1 MVEEQREHQSDRTA
15 AGNGD
20 GHGLRGFQGFLLP
33 DGCLFVVGLV
43 KSRRSTMAS
52 GPARPDRRKRLFYGG
67 LPAGG
72 AASPQAGVFPGGK
85 PGGAKRAP
93 YNRFMSSTS
102 QPAAAGDAPG
112 AIAADP
118 GIEALLEGLPATEH
132 ERVLRARAF
141 ALDCYGGKVLGT
153 GEPAMAHA
161 IGLTQALVALRLDAE
176 TRAAGL
182 LFHVPACLPDSGV
195 VLEAQFGTTVA
206 GLVAGVARLN
216 SMRVVTRGLD
226 NQGLS
231 AEGRRSQAEVLR
243 KMLLAMVGDI
253 RVVLL
258 RLASRTQSLRAL
270 SAAPEAER
278 RAVAQETLDIYAPLA
293 NRLGVWQLKWEME
306 DLSFRYLHP
315 EEYKAVARKLDET
328 RGAREDFIAGVER
341 QLGEE
346 LAAAGIKAEISGRPK
361 HLYSIWNK
369 MRAKGLDFEGLFDLR
384 GLRVLVDDVKD
395 CYAALGIVHNL
406 WTPIPREF
414 DDYISRP
421 KANDYRSLHTAV
433 TGPDG
438 RGLEVQIRTHDMHR
452 HAELGVA
459 AHWKYKEGAR
469 QDANRAQGDAFDQKI
484 AWLRQVLAWRDDI
497 VDASDWVA
505 QSKQA
510 ALDDTVYV
518 LTPQGRVVDLPAGS
532 TPVDFAYALHTDIG
546 HRCRGARVDGQMVPL
561 DTRLANGQRVEIISA
576 KNGGPSR
583 DWLNPALGLVG
594 SSRARHKVRQWFNSQ
609 ALEQT
614 IANGRAVVEREMQ
627 REGRTGVNLDELA
640 GRFDMA
646 RAEDLFAAVG
656 RDEIGTRALQTALR
670 GDGDAAEQAAP
681 AEQMKTHESRADD
694 PGSGILV
701 VGVDRLMTQLARCC
715 KPAPPDGIIGFVT
728 RGRGISI
735 HRASCASAARLRA
748 RQPER
753 IIAADWGRQTSSV
766 FPVDVV
772 VRAED
777 RHGLL
782 RDVSEVLSREKI
794 NVTAA
799 NTQSRNSVA
808 TMHFTLDIADV
819 GQLRRVLAQVRD
831 VPGVQSAVRR

>member
-1 MVEEQREHQSDRTA
+1 M
-15 AGNGD
+15 
-20 GHGLRGFQGFLLP
+20 
-33 DGCLFVVGLV
+33 
-43 KSRRSTMAS
+43 
-52 GPARPDRRKRLFYGG
+52 PAK
-67 LPAGG
+67 
-72 AASPQAGVFPGGK
+72 
-85 PGGAKRAP
+85 
-93 YNRFMSSTS
+93 N
-102 QPAAAGDAPG
+102 QPAAPGDPAKVTGQTLPDVSFG
-112 AIAADP
+112 
-118 GIEALLEGLPATEH
+118 ALLEGLASDER
-132 ERVLRARAF
+132 ERVLRAHAF
-141 ALDCYGGKVLGT
+141 ALGHYAGKTLGT
-153 GEPAMAHA
+153 GEPAMTHA
-161 IGLTQALVALRLDAE
+161 LGLVQSLAALRLDGE

-182 LFHVPACLPDSGV
+182 LFNIPDCLAGSGE
-195 VLEAQFGTTVA
+195 VLEAQFGKTVA
-206 GLVAGVARLN
+206 DLVAGVARLN

-226 NQGLS
+226 THGLS
-231 AEGRRSQAEVLR
+231 AGGRRSQAEVLR
-243 KMLLAMVGDI
+243 KMLLAMVADI

-258 RLASRTQSLRAL
+258 RLAGRTQSLRYLAFA
-270 SAAPEAER
+270 SESEQ

-306 DLSFRYLHP
+306 DLSFRYLQP
-315 EEYKAVARKLDET
+315 AAYKDIARRLDET
-328 RGAREDFIAGVER
+328 RGAREGFISSVEK

-346 LAAAGIKAEISGRPK
+346 LASAGIKAEISGRPK

-369 MRAKGLDFEGLFDLR
+369 MRNKSLGFDDLYDLR
-384 GLRVLVDDVKD
+384 GLRVLVEEVRD
-395 CYAALGIVHNL
+395 CYAVLGVVHDL
-406 WTPIPREF
+406 WQPIPGEF

-433 TGPDG
+433 DGPDG
-438 RGLEVQIRTHDMHR
+438 RGLEIQIRTRDMHR

-469 QDANRAQGDAFDQKI
+469 PDGARGGDGAFDEKI

-497 VDASDWVA
+497 VDASDWIE

-518 LTPQGRVVDLPAGS
+518 LTPQGRVLDLPAGA
-532 TPVDFAYALHTDIG
+532 TPVDFAYALHTDLG
-546 HRCRGARVDGQMVPL
+546 HRCRGARVDGVMVAL
-561 DTRLANGQRVEIISA
+561 DTRLVNGQRVEIISA
-576 KNGGPSR
+576 KSGGPSR

-594 SSRARHKVRQWFNSQ
+594 SSRARNKVRQWFNSQ

-614 IANGRAVVEREMQ
+614 IANGRAAVEREMQ

-640 GRFDMA
+640 GHFDLA

-656 RDEIGTRALQTALR
+656 RDEIGSRALQLALR
-670 GDGDAAEQAAP
+670 GDAGGEAP
-681 AEQMKTHESRADD
+681 ADQLKTHQSRADD
-694 PGSGILV
+694 PGSGILI

-715 KPAPPDGIIGFVT
+715 KPAPPDEIVGFVT

-748 RQPER
+748 HQPER
-753 IIAADWGRQTSSV
+753 IIAADWGRQSAGV
-766 FPVDVV
+766 FPVDIV
-772 VRAED
+772 VRASD

-799 NTQSRNSVA
+799 NTQSRNNIA

-819 GQLRRVLAQVRD
+819 GQLRRVLAQVREVAD
-831 VPGVQSAVRR
+831 VQSAVRR

>member
-1 MVEEQREHQSDRTA
+1 
-15 AGNGD
+15 
-20 GHGLRGFQGFLLP
+20 
-33 DGCLFVVGLV
+33 
-43 KSRRSTMAS
+43 
-52 GPARPDRRKRLFYGG
+52 
-67 LPAGG
+67 
-72 AASPQAGVFPGGK
+72 
-85 PGGAKRAP
+85 
-93 YNRFMSSTS
+93 MSSTPE
-102 QPAAAGDAPG
+102 PAKTDAVPL
-112 AIAADP
+112 ATVAADP
-118 GIEALLEGLPATEH
+118 QVEALLEGLPEAER
-132 ERVLRARAF
+132 ERVLRAHGF
-141 ALDCYGGKVLGT
+141 ALACYGEKTLGT
-153 GEPAMAHA
+153 GEPAMSHA
-161 IGLTQALVALRLDAE
+161 VGLTQALVALRLDAE

-182 LFHVPACLPDSGV
+182 LFHVPECLPDSGP
-195 VLEAQFGTTVA
+195 VLEARFGGTVA
-206 GLVAGVARLN
+206 ELVAGIARLN
-216 SMRVVTRGLD
+216 SMRVITRGLD
-226 NQGLS
+226 KQGLS

-270 SAAPEAER
+270 SAAPEVER

-315 EEYKAVARKLDET
+315 KDYKGIARKLDET
-328 RGAREDFIAGVER
+328 RGAREAFIGSVEK

-346 LAAAGIKAEISGRPK
+346 LASAGIKAEITGRPK

-369 MRAKGLDFEGLFDLR
+369 MRAKNLDFEGLYDLR

-395 CYAALGIVHNL
+395 CYAVLGVVHNL

-469 QDANRAQGDAFDQKI
+469 PEPGSGKAPAGAFDQKI

-576 KNGGPSR
+576 KSGGPSR

-609 ALEQT
+609 ALAET
-614 IANGRAVVEREMQ
+614 ISNGRAVVEREMQ

-670 GDGDAAEQAAP
+670 GGDDAPVDAAPPQ
-681 AEQMKTHESRADD
+681 EQMKTHQSRADD

-701 VGVDRLMTQLARCC
+701 VGVDRLMTQLAKCC
-715 KPAPPDGIIGFVT
+715 KPAPPDDIVGFVT

-735 HRASCASAARLRA
+735 HRASCASVARLRA

-808 TMHFTLDIADV
+808 TMHFTLDIIDV
-819 GQLRRVLAQVRD
+819 GQLRRVLAQVRE
-831 VPGVQSAVRR
+831 VSGVQSAVRR